1 MKLEPARIAVS
12 SGIPPCHTDKRY
24 AATIVYDI
32 NIEHGSD
39 ISRKS
44 ATMMALQGR
53 IGEPPKTRVPNR
65 NISSKVWSLMKGAF
79 VPFLRLDEDRGAT
92 QSTMKELSL

>member
-1 MKLEPARIAVS
+1 MKLEPARISLS
-12 SGIPPCHTDKRY
+12 SSIPPCHTDKNY
-24 AATIVYDI
+24 AATIVRDI
-32 NIEHGSD
+32 NIEYGSD

-53 IGEPPKTRVPNR
+53 IGEPPKTRGLNR
-65 NISSKVWSLMKGAF
+65 NISSEVWNLMKGAF
-79 VPFLRLDEDRGAT
+79 VPFLKLDEARGAT